1 MRLKSDIFVSA
12 LVRRVFAGGDFAVVE
27 RKGATDAGAIAIR
40 QVLRD
45 GRECLYMPAPQFF
58 TAESDEDRLFEKRL
72 DMAASKDVAA
82 RLEKEIRFDSDLWVV
97 VLETE
102 SVEGL
107 FAVADEGGGS

>member
-12 LVRRVFAGGDFAVVE
+12 LLRRVFARGDFAVVE

-58 TAESDEDRLFEKRL
+58 AAESDADRLFEKRM
-72 DMAASKDVAA
+72 DMAAREDVAA
-82 RLEKEIRFDSDLWVV
+82 RLEKEIRFDGDLWVV

-107 FAVADEGGGS
+107 FAVADGGDGF